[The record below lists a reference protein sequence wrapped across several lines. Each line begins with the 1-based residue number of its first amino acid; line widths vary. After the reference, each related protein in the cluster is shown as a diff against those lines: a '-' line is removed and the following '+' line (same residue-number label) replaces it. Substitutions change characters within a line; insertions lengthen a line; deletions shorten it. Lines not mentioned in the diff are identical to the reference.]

1 MGAVAHDQPKS
12 MDTLMSPA
20 TCTCALSMGLNPAR
34 SSISL
39 AASSCTCSDLAPVAR
54 LITLAAAAVAFNPSC
69 SVTRCIIYCCTC
81 GKRIVRDALTL
92 PDSPSAYPASLAASR
107 NVQPVA
113 TRVST
118 KAVCFGVNL
127 RCSMLIC
134 VSPLAPLSLSP
145 PTLSIVNEGDVN
157 AQYGRSECYSNCII
171 VAGDLAPAYSAG
183 LHPIRDWASTRY
195 SAKLLIPYRE
205 VPRHCNTTAR

>member
-1 MGAVAHDQPKS
+1 MSAAAHSYPRS
-12 MDTLMSPA
+12 MLTLMSPA

-145 PTLSIVNEGDVN
+145 PTHSIVNEGGVN
-157 AQYGRSECYSNCII
+157 AQYGRSPPSSGPCCRESSPFGSI
-171 VAGDLAPAYSAG
+171 PFG
-183 LHPIRDWASTRY
+183 LPSLSQGEHCAVPPLRPPISQG
-195 SAKLLIPYRE
+195 
-205 VPRHCNTTAR
+205 